1 MNLKSKI
8 SSLPSIN
15 KTIQNNFTTPKKSL
29 GQNFILDLN
38 VTNKIARL
46 SNCSKKKIIE
56 IGPGPGSLTRSILL
70 EGAESIVAIEKDLKM
85 INCLK
90 ELKAICDKKL
100 ILINDDILNLTL
112 NSLGPFPKSILGN
125 LPYNI
130 SSKLIVSW
138 LKEIHYNKNIKVENI
153 TITIQKELAD
163 RLISSRDT
171 KEYGRI
177 SVYTQLLSNVNR
189 LLELSPSNFYPK
201 PKVFSS
207 VINITPL
214 KKPRFKVNLET
225 FEKIVKQ
232 AFGNRRKMLRQSLKN
247 LGGNKLLEMSNIN
260 SSLRAENLSVED
272 FCLISNIFD
281 EKFKSSLP
289 QKFYK
294 VV

>member
-1 MNLKSKI
+1 MNLKNNI
-8 SSLPSIN
+8 NSLPSIN
-15 KTIQNNFTTPKKSL
+15 KTIQRNFTSPKKSL

-46 SNCSKKKIIE
+46 ANCSKKKIIE

-70 EGAESIVAIEKDLKM
+70 EDAESVIAIEKDSRM

-90 ELKAICDKKL
+90 DLKNICDEKL
-100 ILINDDILNLTL
+100 TLINSDILDLNL
-112 NSLGPFPKSILGN
+112 NSLGPFPKSIIGN

-130 SSKLIVSW
+130 SSKLIISW
-138 LKEIHYNKNIKVENI
+138 LSEIHYNKNIKIDNI
-153 TITIQKELAD
+153 TVTIQKELAD
-163 RLISSRDT
+163 RLISSKDS
-171 KEYGRI
+171 KDYGRI
-177 SVYTQLLSNVNR
+177 SVYTQLLSNVNK
-189 LLELSPSNFYPK
+189 LLELSPSNFHPK

-214 KKPRFKVNLET
+214 KKPRYKVNLKT

-247 LGGNKLLEMSNIN
+247 LGGKKLLEMSNIN

-272 FCLISNIFD
+272 FCFISNIFD
-281 EKFKSSLP
+281 KKFKTL
-289 QKFYK
+289 
-294 VV
+294 

>member
-46 SNCSKKKIIE
+46 ANCSKKKVIE

-70 EGAESIVAIEKDLKM
+70 EGAESIVAIEKDLRM
-85 INCLK
+85 INCLN
-90 ELKAICDKKL
+90 ELKTISDEKL
-100 ILINDDILNLTL
+100 TVINDDILNLSL

-138 LKEIHYNKNIKVENI
+138 LKEIHYDKNIKIDNI

-163 RLISSRDT
+163 RLISSKDS

-177 SVYTQLLSNVNR
+177 SVYTQLLSNVNK
-189 LLELSPSNFYPK
+189 LLELSPSNFHPK

-207 VINITPL
+207 VINIKPL

-247 LGGNKLLEMSNIN
+247 LGGNKLLGMSNIN

-272 FCLISNIFD
+272 FCFISNVFD
-281 EKFKSSLP
+281 KKFKSL
-289 QKFYK
+289 
-294 VV
+294 

>member
-8 SSLPSIN
+8 DSLPSIN

-90 ELKAICDKKL
+90 ELKTICDKKL

>member
-8 SSLPSIN
+8 DSLPSIN

-70 EGAESIVAIEKDLKM
+70 EGAESIVAIEKDLRM
-85 INCLK
+85 IDCLK
-90 ELKAICDKKL
+90 ELKTICDKKL
-100 ILINDDILNLTL
+100 TLINDDILNLTL

-138 LKEIHYNKNIKVENI
+138 LKEIHYNKNIKIDNI

-272 FCLISNIFD
+272 FCFISNVFD
-281 EKFKSSLP
+281 KKFKSL
-289 QKFYK
+289 
-294 VV
+294 

>member
-8 SSLPSIN
+8 DSLPSIN

-138 LKEIHYNKNIKVENI
+138 LKEIHYNKNIKIDNI

-247 LGGNKLLEMSNIN
+247 LGGNRLLEMSNIN

>member
-8 SSLPSIN
+8 DSLPSIN

-189 LLELSPSNFYPK
+189 LLELSPSNFFPK